1 MIEVEIPNN
10 ISEYKPKLLFG
21 LTGKQV
27 VCVVLTALCI
37 FIDFKFLK
45 PYIGETFAMALA
57 IFPAAIAA
65 MFGWVEPY
73 GMTFDKYLKSVL
85 IQAVLAPKA
94 RKAKTLS
101 SVVVPCDKNC
111 DIVSDSEL
119 NEEVLNCVVHVREA
133 IKVNE
138 TDDDFETT
146 ETKTKK
152 KKKPRYKKSPQAIL

>member
-10 ISEYKPKLLFG
+10 ISEYKPKLLLG

-27 VCVVLTALCI
+27 VCVVLTAFCI
-37 FIDFKFLK
+37 FVDFKFLK
-45 PYIGETFAMALA
+45 PYIGEMFAMALA
-57 IFPAAIAA
+57 IIPAAIAA

-85 IQAVLAPKA
+85 LQAVLAPKA

-111 DIVSDSEL
+111 NIVSDSEL
-119 NEEVLNCVVHVREA
+119 SEEVLNCVVQVREA
-133 IKVNE
+133 SKVNE
-138 TDDDFETT
+138 GDASETT
-146 ETKTKK
+146 ETKAKR
-152 KKKPRYKKSPQAIL
+152 KKKPRYKKSPQAML